1 MKLKISHRT
10 LYEYSNLVFAEPH
23 HLYFYPSQRNYFK
36 LKDFRIHVDPAP
48 SGLAFRLDAENNP
61 FHQCWF
67 NFQIEKLEISIEME
81 VETSALNPF
90 DFLVE
95 EDPHKDHQTALQL
108 YLGKVDLNPKLVAW
122 ITEIRELSGGNMVT
136 FLSYL
141 VKEINADWEHN
152 ERYAENVLPPNLCF
166 EQRSGS
172 CRDLSW
178 MMIQMLRQLN
188 IPARFVSGYAFN
200 PGLKEGHELHAWVEA
215 WVPGGGWIGLD
226 PSAGLLAMENYIPAC
241 SSYKPENTLPV
252 QGSYRGDS
260 MANLTFEVRIEE
272 I

>member
-10 LYEYSNLVFAEPH
+10 LYEYAHPVFAEPH
-23 HLYFYPSQRNYFK
+23 HLYFYPSQRNYFQ
-36 LKDFRIHVDPAP
+36 LRNFRISVDPTP

-61 FHQCWF
+61 YHQCWF
-67 NFQIEKLEISIEME
+67 NFEIRKLEITIEME
-81 VETSALNPF
+81 VETFELNPF

-95 EDPHKDHQTALQL
+95 EHAQRDHQTALQL
-108 YLGKVDLNPKLVAW
+108 YLTTVDLDSESLSWVN
-122 ITEIRELSGGNMVT
+122 EIQELSGGNLVT

-141 VKEINADWEHN
+141 VKEIHADWEHN
-152 ERYAENVLPPNLCF
+152 ERYAENVLPPNVCF
-166 EQRSGS
+166 KQRSGS

-178 MMIQMLRQLN
+178 MMIQMLRHLK

-226 PSAGLLAMENYIPAC
+226 PSAGLLAMENYIPTS

-252 QGSYRGDS
+252 QGTYRGDS
-260 MANLTFEVRIEE
+260 TANLSFEVQIEE